1 MTYFGRRQELPLTEY
16 MGLDNEGQARE
27 LSSSSMGNW
36 ELIKISQESS
46 YRTKEECKKIGLA
59 DKCGLCWNEA
69 KGG

>member
-1 MTYFGRRQELPLTEY
+1 

-46 YRTKEECKKIGLA
+46 YRTKEECKKVGLA